1 MYILKP
7 SKHTVFLT
15 VSLFC
20 CLILHVQDLQH
31 EIRKYR
37 HQVEEL
43 EKQIR
48 FYTNSIHPCIFYVF
62 LCSNL
67 HQVTVSISLDSELLI
82 CSIVPF
88 LKPDLNL
95 DPMQGRNQASTNSFF
110 FNFLC
115 PNFFFSREKHSLHS

>member
-20 CLILHVQDLQH
+20 CVILHVQDLQH
-31 EIRKYR
+31 EIRNYR

-48 FYTNSIHPCIFYVF
+48 FYTNSIHASMHACIFYVF
-62 LCSNL
+62 LCSNI
-67 HQVTVSISLDSELLI
+67 HQVTVSFSLDRQLLI
-82 CSIVPF
+82 PF
-88 LKPDLNL
+88 LKPDVNL
-95 DPMQGRNQASTNSFF
+95 DPMQATTS
-110 FNFLC
+110 
-115 PNFFFSREKHSLHS
+115 SLQIRMQSIQSSHHYG